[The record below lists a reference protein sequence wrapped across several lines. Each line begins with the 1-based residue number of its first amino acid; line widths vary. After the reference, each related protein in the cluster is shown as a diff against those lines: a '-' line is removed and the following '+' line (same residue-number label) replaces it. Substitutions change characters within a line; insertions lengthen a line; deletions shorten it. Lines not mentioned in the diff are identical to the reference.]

1 MACIR
6 FGTRL
11 ELMIARAFWI
21 CTLYEGTEHYDKFV
35 ALLGYLWDQ
44 YNIESLDQLI
54 AQMIGLVLHSF

>member
-35 ALLGYLWDQ
+35 ALLGYLWD
-44 YNIESLDQLI
+44 
-54 AQMIGLVLHSF
+54 